1 MSNEQLQTGKD
12 GYIRIVV
19 GQSPYK
25 DDKRYDQED
34 YLFTRPAFIVSN
46 QAATNNKKLKTLI
59 RVLGMI
65 LGKDQVKKYINYY
78 NSTTDGAR
86 KIVDDLTSKG
96 IYLANIKDDKEE
108 IISYI
113 EKITK
118 EEGQNTKIKLLL
130 LGPKA
135 IDALN
140 KYSENKNIEVYTYLH
155 PSPIITDLAFKEFV
169 PDKIFDYKFR
179 EYSTPKE
186 IKKNF
191 TIKELNVEPSVPY
204 TENNTQTD
212 IES

>member
-25 DDKRYDQED
+25 DANKRYNQED

-46 QAATNNKKLKTLI
+46 EAATNNKNLKTLI
-59 RVLGMI
+59 RVLGMT
-65 LGKDQVKKYINYY
+65 LGKNQVEKYINYY

-86 KIVDDLTSKG
+86 KIVADLTSNG

-108 IISYI
+108 IDKIISYI
-113 EKITK
+113 EEKD
-118 EEGQNTKIKLLL
+118 TKIKLLL
-130 LGPKA
+130 LGSKA

-140 KYSENKNIEVYTYLH
+140 KYSENENIEVYTYLH
-155 PSPIITDLAFKEFV
+155 PSPIITDLVFKEFV
-169 PDKIFDYKFR
+169 PDKIFDYKFS

-186 IKKNF
+186 IKKDF
-191 TIKELNVEPSVPY
+191 TIKELNVDPSVPH
-204 TENNTQTD
+204 TENNIQTD